1 MGMAKEELVCPFS
14 NTLCSECLIYRGR
27 HYYISNH
34 QQNCDCIC
42 NSKQQTESAVRNHSV
57 DFQAF
62 WKLVEPWKDIDYQ
75 SQPKRKISITVI
87 DMESG
92 ETRVCQLEEAKTWE
106 WDNPEMMRIIDGF
119 HITSWDKL
127 IEIVSFK
134 AEKGNTEV
142 RLYEAPRFMML
153 AGG

>member
-1 MGMAKEELVCPFS
+1 MAKDELVCPFT
-14 NTLCSECLIYRGR
+14 NRLCSECLIYRGR

-34 QQNCDCIC
+34 QQNCEHIC
-42 NSKQQTESAVRNHSV
+42 KSKQHTTSAVRHYSV

-62 WKLVEPWKDIDYQ
+62 WKLVEPWKGIDYQ
-75 SQPKRKISITVI
+75 SQPNPEISLTVI

-92 ETRVCQLEEAKTWE
+92 ENRVCQLEEAKTWN
-106 WDNPEMMRIIDGF
+106 WDNPELMRIIDGF
-119 HITSWDKL
+119 QITSWDKL
-127 IEIVSFK
+127 IEVVSFK
-134 AEKGNTEV
+134 AEKGHKEV